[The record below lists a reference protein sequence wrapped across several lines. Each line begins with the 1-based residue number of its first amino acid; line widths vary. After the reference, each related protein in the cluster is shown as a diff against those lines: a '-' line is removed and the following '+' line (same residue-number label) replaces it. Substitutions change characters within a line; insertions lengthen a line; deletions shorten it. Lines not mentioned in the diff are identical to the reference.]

1 MKIAS
6 NVTDEILSTV
16 FSKFAKEKA
25 FMLECNTA
33 YIAN

>member
-16 FSKFAKEKA
+16 FSKLAEEKA
-25 FMLECNTA
+25 FKLECN
-33 YIAN
+33 I